1 MKRACIAFVDAT
13 RARICEYDERNAAG
27 HEMNEIADLV
37 NPGRR
42 HIASM
47 FEDETGGTRTGG
59 GGSQSTATDDHR
71 QHFVGERDQKFAHDV
86 VKELE
91 RIVGERKLTQVVI
104 VAGPKLLGDL
114 RKCDAPL
121 RRDGLHLDEVERDI
135 AQLSNAQLHDHL
147 SQLGLIPPRQRIAAA
162 R

>member
-37 NPGRR
+37 SPGRR
-42 HIASM
+42 HIGEV
-47 FEDETGGTRTGG
+47 FEDEIGGNRTGG

-71 QHFVGERDQKFAHDV
+71 QHFVGQRDQKFARDIV
-86 VKELE
+86 SELE
-91 RIVGERKLTQVVI
+91 RIVGERQLTHVVI
-104 VAGPKLLGDL
+104 VAGPRLLGDL
-114 RKCDAPL
+114 RKYDAPL
-121 RRDGLHLDEVERDI
+121 RREGLQLDEVERDI

-147 SQLGLIPPRQRIAAA
+147 AQLGLIPPRQRIAAA

>member
-42 HIASM
+42 HIAEV
-47 FEDETGGTRTGG
+47 FEDETGGNRSGG
-59 GGSQSTATDDHR
+59 GGSQNTATDDHR
-71 QHFVGERDQKFAHDV
+71 QGFVGQRDQKFARDV
-86 VKELE
+86 VTELE
-91 RIVGERKLTQVVI
+91 RIVGERQLTHVVI
-104 VAGPKLLGDL
+104 VAGPRLLGDL
-114 RKCDAPL
+114 RKYDAPL
-121 RRDGLHLDEVERDI
+121 RRAGLHLDEVERDI

-147 SQLGLIPPRQRIAAA
+147 AQLGIIPARQRIAAA

>member
-27 HEMNEIADLV
+27 HEMNELADLV

-42 HIASM
+42 HISAV
-47 FEDETGGTRTGG
+47 FEDETAGNRSGG
-59 GGSQSTATDDHR
+59 GGMQSTATDDHR
-71 QHFVGERDQKFAHDV
+71 QGFVEQRDQKFAREV
-86 VKELE
+86 IGEIE
-91 RIVGERKLTQVVI
+91 RLVAEKQFTHIVI

-114 RKCDAPL
+114 RKYDAPL
-121 RRDGLHLDEVERDI
+121 RRDGLHLDEVDSDI
-135 AQLSNAQLHDHL
+135 AQRSNAQLHDHL
-147 SQLGLIPPRQRIAAA
+147 AQLGIIPPRQRIAAA

>member
-27 HEMNEIADLV
+27 HEMSEIADLV

-42 HIASM
+42 HINAV
-47 FEDETGGTRTGG
+47 FEDETGGNRSGG

-71 QHFVGERDQKFAHDV
+71 QGFVGERDQKFAREV
-86 VKELE
+86 VTELE
-91 RIVGERKLTQVVI
+91 RIIGERQLTHVVI
-104 VAGPKLLGDL
+104 VAGPRLLGDL
-114 RKCDAPL
+114 RKYDASL
-121 RRDGLHLDEVERDI
+121 RREGLQLDEVERDI

-147 SQLGLIPPRQRIAAA
+147 AHLGLIPPRQRVAAA